1 MEGDGIPAGP
11 RWAKEGRSGTEK
23 QGALFQQQE
32 TCAEQPLHVAASPP
46 GLLWPLQ
53 GAPALNSLVFLESAP
68 VLSKI
73 LCEDL
78 NRQEYHKAL
87 QCLSSD
93 LEPGSPGVRHC
104 VIGFCVF

>member
-53 GAPALNSLVFLESAP
+53 GAPAINSLAFLT
-68 VLSKI
+68 
-73 LCEDL
+73 
-78 NRQEYHKAL
+78 
-87 QCLSSD
+87 QCLSPLLRLRPD
-93 LEPGSPGVRHC
+93 VAGEENPYCQV
-104 VIGFCVF
+104 